1 MFLVKVGR
9 TYRKL
14 DNSDDISELI
24 APTITSENSREFDP
38 EAKLEH
44 EDWFYIEIDDDHMPM
59 VKEYGDKFLSTV
71 SLNDVTEEEF
81 SKIDL
86 IFRKVGNDELV
97 FQKITQSKRMV
108 DKSILKWLP
117 NIGKPERTIIDN
129 GIELKSEIDA
139 YFDGNDKLYFKNF
152 RTIHSLFKGIDDY
165 YRIASQA
172 EVNELKRIDL
182 VSFSDFEI
190 KSNNLKM
197 VAILKDDEID
207 LSNTSIIST
216 LLTSYEQYPE
226 QDFKVSEGKF
236 IIDTNKRLRSFLKLA
251 LGRLYTNPITSYQ
264 MEASSARRLELR
276 RMTEIIIFNNVSVT
290 QRIKKLTNL
299 GGYAPQVIFSRE
311 CKDHRVLMSKRRK
324 RHLDERSRK
333 LSESC
338 KI

>member
-264 MEASSARRLELR
+264 MEASSARRL
-276 RMTEIIIFNNVSVT
+276 V
-290 QRIKKLTNL
+290 KKN
-299 GGYAPQVIFSRE
+299 
-311 CKDHRVLMSKRRK
+311 D
-324 RHLDERSRK
+324 
-333 LSESC
+333 
-338 KI
+338 

>member
-1 MFLVKVGR
+1 MFLVKVGQK
-9 TYRKL
+9 YRKL
-14 DNSDDISELI
+14 ENSDDISELV
-24 APTITSENSREFDP
+24 APEIDPENSREFDP
-38 EAKLEH
+38 EIKLEH

-59 VKEYGDKFLSTV
+59 VKEYGDKFSSTV

-182 VSFSDFEI
+182 VCISDFEI

-207 LSNTSIIST
+207 LSDTSIIST
-216 LLTSYEQYPE
+216 LLTSYEQYPQ

-236 IIDTNKRLRSFLKLA
+236 IIDTNKRLTSFLKLA

-264 MEASSARRLELR
+264 MEASSARRL
-276 RMTEIIIFNNVSVT
+276 V
-290 QRIKKLTNL
+290 QRN
-299 GGYAPQVIFSRE
+299 
-311 CKDHRVLMSKRRK
+311 D
-324 RHLDERSRK
+324 
-333 LSESC
+333 
-338 KI
+338 